1 MNAKQIPIALAGA
14 LALGAATAAVADTYV
29 YRDNYTYTPAH
40 APDWNVAAADG
51 MCRLRIWVDD
61 RARVSLRGDQIT
73 VDTNSGKRSFDEG
86 STCTQPLPSNV
97 ADLRVNVERGRGQVI
112 EVRQPE
118 RHNNYAASMTIV
130 DPQNGGDNYEL
141 VVSWHNTGAPVAVA
155 PAAVPPTVVA
165 TAPAY
170 VPAPAYA
177 PAPSYVPDAQTERC
191 QRRVRGQFLG
201 RNHASDAFLDFTS
214 APVRE
219 QIDSETEVIRGEAW
233 GGNRYESRAVSYQCD
248 FNIHSSDVQAAYY
261 NLHGPARRSYG
272 MR

>member
-1 MNAKQIPIALAGA
+1 MNAKLIPIALAGVAA
-14 LALGAATAAVADTYV
+14 LAATAAVADTYV
-29 YRDNYTYTPAH
+29 YRNNYTYTPAR

-97 ADLRVNVERGRGQVI
+97 ADLRVDVARGRGQVMD
-112 EVRQPE
+112 VRQPD
-118 RHNNYAASMTIV
+118 RHNNYAASMTIY
-130 DPQNGGDNYEL
+130 DPQDGGDNYDL
-141 VVSWHNTGAPVAVA
+141 VVSWHNAGAPVAIA
-155 PAAVPPTVVA
+155 PAAVAPTVVA

-170 VPAPAYA
+170 V

-219 QIDSETEVIRGEAW
+219 QVDSETEVIRGEAW

-248 FNIHSSDVQAAYY
+248 FNIHSSEVQAAYY
-261 NLHGPARRSYG
+261 DLHGPARRNYG